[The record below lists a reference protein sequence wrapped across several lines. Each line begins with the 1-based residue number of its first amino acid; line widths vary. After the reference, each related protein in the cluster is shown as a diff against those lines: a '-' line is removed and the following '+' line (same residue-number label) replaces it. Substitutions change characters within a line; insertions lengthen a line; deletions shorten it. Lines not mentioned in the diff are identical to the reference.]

1 MQELLDLI
9 LKNIVTNPDAI
20 QITTSEEEGREVY
33 TISVDPS
40 DMGRVIGKNG
50 KVIKAIRAL
59 AHVVAIR
66 QGKRFRINLAD
77 ENGGAQV
84 DNTPETEEVAVVE
97 EVSDVIDL
105 SDTDEPEVKE
115 VTEVTEE

>member
-1 MQELLDLI
+1 MQDLLNLI

-20 QITTSEEEGREVY
+20 QIAVTNEEDREVY
-33 TISVDPS
+33 TINVDPI

-77 ENGGAQV
+77 ENGTPNAQESE
-84 DNTPETEEVAVVE
+84 PEATKEPVE

-105 SDTDEPEVKE
+105 SPDTDSKE
-115 VTEVTEE
+115 

>member
-1 MQELLDLI
+1 MQDLLNLI

-20 QITTSEEEGREVY
+20 QIVVTNEEDREVY
-33 TISVDPS
+33 TITVDPV

-77 ENGGAQV
+77 ENGAPTSAQ
-84 DNTPETEEVAVVE
+84 ETESEVEEVA
-97 EVSDVIDL
+97 DVIDL
-105 SDTDEPEVKE
+105 SPTTDSKDE
-115 VTEVTEE
+115 

>member
-1 MQELLDLI
+1 MQDLLNLI

-20 QITTSEEEGREVY
+20 QIAVTTEEDREVY
-33 TISVDPS
+33 TINVDPV

-77 ENGGAQV
+77 ENGAPNNQE
-84 DNTPETEEVAVVE
+84 PEAEEAKETIE

-105 SDTDEPEVKE
+105 SPETDTKE
-115 VTEVTEE
+115 E

>member
-1 MQELLDLI
+1 MQELLNLI
-9 LKNIVTNPDAI
+9 LKSIVTNPDAI

-33 TISVDPS
+33 TISVDPA

-77 ENGGAQV
+77 ETGAATQI
-84 DNTPETEEVAVVE
+84 DTAPETEAETESEEVA
-97 EVSDVIDL
+97 DVIDL
-105 SDTDEPEVKE
+105 SETKE
-115 VTEVTEE
+115 E